1 MPVSGLS
8 PANMIQSQYLK
19 KATSHPLSRVFRPF
33 FESKNIKSIL
43 GGIFSMTSLAS
54 GAFLLQ
60 GDSSLVEASFNPVT
74 QEMIIETKHSI
85 SSLVPN
91 MSGISQEFHIAHP
104 GIDITAPLGSK
115 ILPLKKGKVRLVANT
130 QVGYGRWVE
139 IDHGD
144 GVRSLYAHMGKI
156 QVEEGDE
163 VNTDTALG
171 EVGLTGRTT
180 GPHVHLEVFKGE
192 SRINPRVY
200 LLSLPKK

>member
-1 MPVSGLS
+1 
-8 PANMIQSQYLK
+8 
-19 KATSHPLSRVFRPF
+19 
-33 FESKNIKSIL
+33 
-43 GGIFSMTSLAS
+43 MTSLAS

-60 GDSSLVEASFNPVT
+60 GDSSLIEASFNPVT

-85 SSLVPN
+85 SSVVPN

-115 ILPLKKGKVRLVANT
+115 ILPLKKGRVRLVANT

-139 IDHGD
+139 VDHGD
-144 GVRSLYAHMGKI
+144 NVRSLYAHMGKI
-156 QVEEGDE
+156 QVEEGEE
-163 VNTDTALG
+163 VDTDTVLG

-192 SRINPRVY
+192 TRINPRVY